1 MICARFVAAFAPNA
15 QEERMQ
21 IELTDG
27 THRFVWRGKHILS
40 QGWKAYTSQGEKT
53 QSDESEE
60 AKEELLAELPNV
72 QEGENLPL
80 DHGTITQHKNQAK
93 ALVYRSHVA
102 LCDGKRRSRDSRHR
116 HSQSHQ

>member
-1 MICARFVAAFAPNA
+1 MRALVAAFAPNA

-27 THRFVWRGKHILS
+27 THRFVWRGKQILS

-60 AKEELLAELPNV
+60 AKEQILAQLPNI

-80 DHGTITQHKNQAK
+80 DHGAITQHKPSPSPYLQK
-93 ALVYRSHVA
+93 PRC

-116 HSQSHQ
+116 QSQSH